1 MNTKNSNRLLL
12 LMMMVLPLLG
22 ACKKENLV
30 DNQGIYPVLTVSY
43 DAKKDQTTVNA
54 YLKQGGNFGVNLIPD
69 KNAPVVVNNE
79 PMYEKTTHW
88 IAGPYFEKV
97 LDGYQSNISFS
108 WKDETGVVRQ
118 ETISGSTIQFKTAQS
133 AIQVGSNAFL
143 EWDGQPVMPN
153 ETVSLISTFG
163 SWKQLQVGEK
173 SIQLTADGL
182 HVQSANFPITKF
194 TLERKLIKSIS
205 GSKGQSGQIIYAYSD
220 IKNMDINPVN

>member
-1 MNTKNSNRLLL
+1 MNTKNSNRLLSL
-12 LMMMVLPLLG
+12 LMMVLPLLG

-43 DAKKDQTTVNA
+43 DAKKNQTTVNA
-54 YLKQGGNFGVNLIPD
+54 YLKQGGNFGVNVIPD

-118 ETISGSTIQFKTAQS
+118 ETISGSTIQFKAAQS

-163 SWKQLQVGEK
+163 NWKQLKLGEK
-173 SIQLTADGL
+173 L
-182 HVQSANFPITKF
+182 F
-194 TLERKLIKSIS
+194 TLILTLKTWILIQSNKYRLIILTERAASL
-205 GSKGQSGQIIYAYSD
+205 GAAFLF
-220 IKNMDINPVN
+220 

>member
-163 SWKQLQVGEK
+163 NWKQLKLGEK